1 MSLYLLEEWLF
12 VDVCSSVFE
21 EWRQSA

>member
-12 VDVCSSVFE
+12 VDVYSSVFE
-21 EWRQSA
+21 EWR

>member
-21 EWRQSA
+21 KWWQSV